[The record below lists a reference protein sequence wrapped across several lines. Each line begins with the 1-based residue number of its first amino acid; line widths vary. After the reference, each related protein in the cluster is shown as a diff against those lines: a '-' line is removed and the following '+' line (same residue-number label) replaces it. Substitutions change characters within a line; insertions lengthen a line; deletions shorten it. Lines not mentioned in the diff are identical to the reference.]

1 MKESALYADT
11 QDTSQL
17 NTQMCHDTSQ
27 LTKDTLQ
34 LNLVEEARTARLRH
48 CALHEA
54 TSGARSAVGEPLRA
68 PILAPRLGE
77 AVGSVD
83 RAGALLRLL
92 GQGTEDVPL
101 RQALRVVELLLLLLR
116 ELRLLQRS
124 SGSRGNAVREERR
137 VHLAT
142 LPRSEGAVRLRPL
155 LVLLRCR
162 VRRKEDMVS
171 TSTVARVAVEV
182 VTVKAV
188 EVRVAA
194 ATEEV
199 VTAEE
204 GSAVAARVAVERV
217 VVEMARARLLG
228 RRLLGAHR
236 HSRGPHGH
244 AGLHAR
250 RQEGAGRRRGKDN
263 EEGAEHDRRCTGER
277 SLQSF
282 RVCSLG

>member
-48 CALHEA
+48 CTLHEA
-54 TSGARSAVGEPLRA
+54 TSGAQSAVGEPLRA

-101 RQALRVVELLLLLLR
+101 RQALSVVELLLLQRGDLR
-116 ELRLLQRS
+116 RS
-124 SGSRGNAVREERR
+124 NAVCEERR
-137 VHLAT
+137 VDLAT
-142 LPRSEGAVRLRPL
+142 
-155 LVLLRCR
+155 
-162 VRRKEDMVS
+162 
-171 TSTVARVAVEV
+171 
-182 VTVKAV
+182 
-188 EVRVAA
+188 
-194 ATEEV
+194 
-199 VTAEE
+199 
-204 GSAVAARVAVERV
+204 
-217 VVEMARARLLG
+217 LLG

-250 RQEGAGRRRGKDN
+250 RQEGAGRRRGKDD
-263 EEGAEHDRRCTGER
+263 EEGTEHARRCTGER
-277 SLQSF
+277 VTTSP
-282 RVCSLG
+282 

>member
-34 LNLVEEARTARLRH
+34 LNLVEESRTARLRH
-48 CALHEA
+48 CTLHEA

-68 PILAPRLGE
+68 PVLAPRLGE

-101 RQALRVVELLLLLLR
+101 RQALSVVELLLLLLR
-116 ELRLLQRS
+116 ELRLLQRGDLRRS
-124 SGSRGNAVREERR
+124 NAVCEERR

-142 LPRSEGAVRLRPL
+142 
-155 LVLLRCR
+155 
-162 VRRKEDMVS
+162 
-171 TSTVARVAVEV
+171 
-182 VTVKAV
+182 
-188 EVRVAA
+188 
-194 ATEEV
+194 
-199 VTAEE
+199 
-204 GSAVAARVAVERV
+204 
-217 VVEMARARLLG
+217 LLG

-250 RQEGAGRRRGKDN
+250 RNEGAGRRRGKDD

-277 SLQSF
+277 SRPL
-282 RVCSLG
+282 LELP